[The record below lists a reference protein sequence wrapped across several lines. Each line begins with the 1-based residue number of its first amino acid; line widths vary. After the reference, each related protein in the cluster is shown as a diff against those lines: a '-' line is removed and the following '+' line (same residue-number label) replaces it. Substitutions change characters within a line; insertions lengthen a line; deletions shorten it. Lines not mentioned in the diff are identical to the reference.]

1 MKPFKKNSAK
11 LIVFSI
17 LFGLLFASAAPV
29 FAAGIFE
36 QMVSGF
42 TGAAQNAYGIGQE
55 KAEDPNAFSNNLI
68 SIINYL
74 LTFLGIVFFLITL
87 YAGWLWLTARGNT
100 EEVEKAKK
108 ILQEAII
115 ALIIVLLA
123 RLITE
128 LVLTQI
134 GAVIYSTQ

>member
-1 MKPFKKNSAK
+1 MDYFKKNSAK
-11 LIVFSI
+11 LIIFSV

-29 FAAGIFE
+29 LAAGIFE

-42 TGAAQNAYGIGQE
+42 TNATQNAYGVSKTQ
-55 KAEDPNAFSNNLI
+55 AENPNAFANNLI
-68 SIINYL
+68 KIINYL
-74 LTFLGIVFFLITL
+74 LTFLGVVFFLITL
-87 YAGWLWLTARGNT
+87 YAGWHWFSARGNT

-108 ILQEAII
+108 ILQEAVI
-115 ALIIVLLA
+115 ALVIVLLA

-134 GAVIYSTQ
+134 SAVIYSTQ